1 MTIHF
6 HMSSIFDDLTQ
17 RLEISYSQVRSAP
30 LSDTSKTLT
39 GYVHTLNQGNGIFIT
54 DEHKPYLIT
63 VEFIAF
69 YKLKMGDR
77 IHAKVNYDSEYNNY
91 IVTEIIKVDHVNYD
105 EAPVS
110 KPVYSFNSFN
120 HSISLGT
127 SVLLP
132 VNDNQ
137 DIAAKVAQ
145 IITDLPN
152 DVMPILLSFDGRPT
166 NFTVPTTYFT
176 KPSYCSREKL
186 MTCLSTFFYAKQQA
200 DLGKKVV
207 LIIDTVDKMF
217 TAFNG
222 CMQKAGLIDPNLY
235 SSAALMD
242 FENILCTSNHLQAG
256 GSLTIIGLHQK
267 GTSPQFIQISDRLTQ
282 IMDSVLEVK

>member
-1 MTIHF
+1 MKTRF
-6 HMSSIFDDLTQ
+6 HMSSVFDDVIQ
-17 RLEISYSQVRSAP
+17 KLEISYSQVRSAP
-30 LSDTSKTLT
+30 LPKTGDLLT
-39 GYVHTLNQGNGIFIT
+39 GYVHILDHGNAIFIS
-54 DEHKPYLIT
+54 DDFKPYLIT
-63 VEFIAF
+63 VEYVAF

-77 IHAKVNYDSEYNNY
+77 IHAKINYNSEYNNY
-91 IVTEIIKVDHVNYD
+91 IVTEITNVEHVNYD
-105 EAPVS
+105 EAPVTKPKHTIDLFS
-110 KPVYSFNSFN
+110 NPVY
-120 HSISLGT
+120 LGT

-132 VNDNQ
+132 IVDNL
-137 DIAAKVAQ
+137 DIASKVAQ
-145 IITDLPN
+145 IISHLPD
-152 DVMPILLSFDGRPT
+152 DVTPILLSFDGRPT

-176 KPSYCSREKL
+176 KPSFCSREKL

-267 GTSPQFIQISDRLTQ
+267 GTSPQMIQINDRLTQ